1 MRSPMLSVLTGFLF
15 AVSCIDCVAQSERTL
30 HTSPQSIDEIGYRVG
45 EPIRHKNLAIFPVL
59 SKTEQ
64 NADRYI
70 TLDEGLRAHSVE
82 VVEVGANRNVW
93 LPAFVTE
100 SAVFVEAARAQSAMT
115 RRNAQVG
122 RSNAQAVPANADKA
136 QRRAALQATL
146 AYFQT
151 NENSGAN
158 EVNRLMVVNR
168 SSKPLYLMPGEVVV
182 GGDQDRT
189 IGEETIIEANGKPV
203 SIDVF
208 CVEHGRWGGRQ
219 VAQSAPLLRAL
230 GGAATPA
237 EIESSARRAKA
248 GDFVATT
255 GPLGK
260 AGRVAV
266 QSAKSQQAVWDN
278 VAKTNAA
285 LKVDS
290 ESGAFTEAYA
300 AKPVRDDLEPFV
312 AALSAKVG
320 STSRVVGAVV
330 AINGKIES
338 VDVFESTPL
347 FRKLWPKLLKSY
359 ALDAVSADAAK
370 PASKN
375 NQVGQDKSVFKEA
388 SVADA
393 SAFLSKILQGAV
405 SETKQTKSG
414 LVVQHREAKDV
425 TSYSAGGMGG
435 GMGGAPIHAAGY
447 SR

>member
-1 MRSPMLSVLTGFLF
+1 MRSPMLPVLTGFLF
-15 AVSCIDCVAQSERTL
+15 AVSCIDCVAQSERTRRP
-30 HTSPQSIDEIGYRVG
+30 SSQSIEEIGYSVG

-59 SKTEQ
+59 STTDQ

-70 TLDEGLRAHSVE
+70 TLDEGLRNHRVD
-82 VVEVGANRNVW
+82 VVEIGARNVW

-100 SAVFVEAARAQSAMT
+100 SAVFVEAARAQSAT
-115 RRNAQVG
+115 THRNAQRG
-122 RSNAQAVPANADKA
+122 RPNAQAVPTNTDKG
-136 QRRAALQATL
+136 QRSAALQAAL

-168 SSKPLYLMPGEVVV
+168 SGKPLYLMPGEVIV

-208 CVEHGRWGGRQ
+208 CVEHGRWGGRE

-237 EIESSARRAKA
+237 ELESSAQQAKA
-248 GDFVATT
+248 GKFVATT
-255 GPLGK
+255 GPLSK

-266 QSAKSQQAVWDN
+266 QSAKSQEAVWDN

-285 LKVDS
+285 LRVDA

-320 STSRVVGAVV
+320 SKSRVIGVVV

-359 ALDAVSADAAK
+359 ALDAVSSGAAK
-370 PASKN
+370 AAPN
-375 NQVGQDKSVFKEA
+375 RTENKSVAKEA
-388 SVADA
+388 SVSDA
-393 SAFLSKILQGAV
+393 SAFLSNILQGAV
-405 SETKQTKSG
+405 SDTKQTKSG

-435 GMGGAPIHAAGY
+435 GMGGAPIHAAAY